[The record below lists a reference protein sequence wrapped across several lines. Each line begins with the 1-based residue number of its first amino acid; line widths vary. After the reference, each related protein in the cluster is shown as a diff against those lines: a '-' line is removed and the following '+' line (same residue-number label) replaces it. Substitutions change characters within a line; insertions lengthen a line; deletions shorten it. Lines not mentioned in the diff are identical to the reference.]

1 MFGCACV
8 CLVRAFANNTATTA
22 GISGHTSECKLLD
35 ICVSLCMCIRVNFEY
50 AGLYSVNVW
59 ILLNRQVEGLMFEH
73 VLIVTKG
80 QDSESWHKITL
91 TSTLKTLQNCFWCT

>member
-8 CLVRAFANNTATTA
+8 CLVRAFANNTATAA

-35 ICVSLCMCIRVNFEY
+35 LLDFEY

-59 ILLNRQVEGLMFEH
+59 IH
-73 VLIVTKG
+73 
-80 QDSESWHKITL
+80 S
-91 TSTLKTLQNCFWCT
+91 